1 MTKVVDIFAGPGGLG
16 EGFSQAGFEVILS
29 AEMDPVACETLKL
42 RKFFYQF
49 KNQKVPGSYY
59 KFLRGEIELEAM
71 KSQHQL
77 EWDNAENAVANV
89 ELGTS
94 QGNTILNKKL
104 DSSLLKDE
112 NFILIGGPPCQAY
125 SLAGRSRMLGLG
137 NRLNN
142 QDELSS
148 EELQAKLTNEFYSD
162 RRHTLYKEY
171 LKIICRYQPSVF
183 VMENV
188 RGMGSARSGP
198 AAKPGSVFSN
208 IIHGLKNPYK
218 AVKIKTRSNDM
229 PKGYRLYSIVET
241 DKGLFAEEEI
251 NKPEDCLVRSE
262 KYGVPQSRHRIIII
276 GVRSD
281 LEFVPEKLTPSTEI
295 QTVRN
300 AIGNMPE
307 IRSGLS
313 KETDTEPAWRDAL
326 IEQITDNL
334 VGFTDFDDELKM
346 NASNVKKRN
355 SKLTRGAKFCKNE
368 SGTFNCSGRELKA
381 AINDPRLE
389 GVIQHESRSHIRSDL
404 LRYFFVSLCGEI
416 TGKSPNLDGWS
427 GRLEVLRP
435 KHSNIVLKQSVLS
448 TKAHK
453 DRFKVQ
459 LWDMPSSTVVSHI
472 SKDGHYFIHPDPTQ
486 CRSLTVREAA
496 RLQTFPDN
504 YYFSGTRTQQY
515 HQVGNAVPVLLARK
529 IADNISLMINGQK

>member
-16 EGFSQAGFEVILS
+16 EGFSQAGFNVILS

-49 KNQKVPGSYY
+49 EDQKVPENYY
-59 KFLRGEIELEAM
+59 KFLRGEIELETM
-71 KSQHQL
+71 KSQHRS
-77 EWDNAENAVANV
+77 EWNCAENAVVNV

-94 QGNTILNKKL
+94 SGNEILNKKL
-104 DSSLLKDE
+104 DDNLHEDE

-125 SLAGRSRMLGLG
+125 SMAGRSRMLGLG

-142 QDELSS
+142 HSSLSS
-148 EELQAKLTNEFYSD
+148 EELQAKLSNEFYSD
-162 RRHTLYKEY
+162 KRHTLYKEY

-198 AAKPGSVFSN
+198 TAKSGSVFSN

-218 AVKIKTRSNDM
+218 AVKTKTRSKEI
-229 PKGYRLYSIVET
+229 PKGYKIYPIIENGN
-241 DKGLFAEEEI
+241 DLFNEKEI

-281 LEFVPEKLTPSTEI
+281 LEFVPEKLTPSTEM
-295 QTVRN
+295 QTVRH

-313 KETDTEPAWRDAL
+313 REPDSEPAWRDAL
-326 IEQITDNL
+326 IEQIVDNL
-334 VGFTDFDDELKM
+334 VGFTDFDDKLKM
-346 NASNVKKRN
+346 NISNIKRRN
-355 SKLTRGAKFCKNE
+355 SILTRGAKFFKNE
-368 SGTFNCSGRELKA
+368 SGTFNCLGKELKA
-381 AINDPRLE
+381 AINDPRLK

-404 LRYFFVSLCGEI
+404 LRYFFVSLYGEI
-416 TGKSPNLDGWS
+416 TGKSPTLDEWIGK
-427 GRLEVLRP
+427 LEALIP
-435 KHSNIVLKQSVLS
+435 KHNNINLNQSALS

-459 LWDMPSSTVVSHI
+459 LWNTPSSTVVSHI

-504 YYFSGTRTQQY
+504 FYFCGTRTQQY
-515 HQVGNAVPVLLARK
+515 HQVGNAVPVLLAKK
-529 IADNISLMINGQK
+529 IASLLAKV

>member
-16 EGFSQAGFEVILS
+16 EGFSQAGFNVILS

-49 KNQKVPGSYY
+49 EDQKVPENYY
-59 KFLRGEIELEAM
+59 KFLRGEIELETM
-71 KSQHQL
+71 KSQHRS
-77 EWDNAENAVANV
+77 EWNCAENAVVNV

-94 QGNTILNKKL
+94 SGNEILNKKL
-104 DSSLLKDE
+104 DDNLHEDE

-125 SLAGRSRMLGLG
+125 SIAGRSRMLGLG

-142 QDELSS
+142 HSSLSS
-148 EELQAKLTNEFYSD
+148 EELQAKLSNEFYSD
-162 RRHTLYKEY
+162 KRHTLYKEY

-198 AAKPGSVFSN
+198 AAKSGSVFSN

-218 AVKIKTRSNDM
+218 AVKIKTRSNGM
-229 PKGYRLYSIVET
+229 PKGYRLYSIVGT
-241 DKGLFAEEEI
+241 DRDLFAEDEI
-251 NKPEDCLVRSE
+251 KKPEDCLVRSE

-281 LEFVPEKLTPSTEI
+281 LEFVPEKLTPSTET
-295 QTVRN
+295 QTVRH
-300 AIGNMPE
+300 AIGNMPA

-313 KETDTEPAWRDAL
+313 KGPDSEDTWRDTL
-326 IEQITDNL
+326 IEQVTENL
-334 VGFTDFDDELKM
+334 VGFTDFNDELKVSV
-346 NASNVKKRN
+346 SNIKNRN
-355 SKLTRGAKFCKNE
+355 SKLNRGAKFFKNE
-368 SGTFNCSGRELKA
+368 SETFDCSSRELKD
-381 AINDPRLE
+381 AINDPRLK
-389 GVIQHESRSHIRSDL
+389 GVIQHESRSHIKSDL
-404 LRYFFVSLCGEI
+404 LRYFFVSIYGEI
-416 TGKSPNLDGWS
+416 TGKSPTLDEWTGK
-427 GRLEVLRP
+427 LEMLRP
-435 KHSNIVLKQSVLS
+435 KHNNIILAQSALS

-459 LWDMPSSTVVSHI
+459 LWDSPSSTVVSHI

-496 RLQTFPDN
+496 RLQTFSDN
-504 YYFSGTRTQQY
+504 YYFYGTRTQQY
-515 HQVGNAVPVLLARK
+515 HQVGNAVPVLLAKK
-529 IADNISLMINGQK
+529 IASLLAKV